1 MKKKLRHV
9 PKFNKEQQEREFWST
24 HDTTDSFDISK
35 SDRVE
40 IECDRGV
47 EAPVKSI
54 FRPSSCRQHAGQK
67 RRQAKETEKS
77 DDVGHSGE
85 NDR

>member
-1 MKKKLRHV
+1 MKKKLKQV
-9 PKFNKEQQEREFWST
+9 PKFNKEPQEREFWGT

-40 IECDRGV
+40 IECDRSV

-54 FRPSSCRQHAGQK
+54 LPPSSCRQHAGQK
-67 RRQAKETEKS
+67 RRQAKETEKA
-77 DDVGHSGE
+77 DDVSHSGE